1 MKWDIFSD
9 RKREKRIRFQDD
21 IDYLIK
27 EIEKFAPKKYKDERE
42 SFYYNYVTFG
52 DYISPLSAL
61 LQVISQ
67 QRPKSGNEADFISEL
82 FMKLKDFY
90 DPKEKL
96 SLAEA
101 ISDHSLKKR
110 LGQVLLIFYNKKDI
124 KMVDIESYLAKL
136 GLNPVR

>member
-1 MKWDIFSD
+1 MGYFFRQK
-9 RKREKRIRFQDD
+9 KGKRIRFQND

-42 SFYYNYVTFG
+42 SFYYNYVSLG
-52 DYISPLSAL
+52 DYLRPLSAL

-67 QRPKSGNEADFISEL
+67 QRPNSGNEADFISEL

-101 ISDHSLKKR
+101 ISDNSLKKR

-124 KMVDIESYLAKL
+124 KMVDIESYLAKIS
-136 GLNPVR
+136 LNPVR